1 MNPAVCFTNLLDIS
15 QYNRFIIKLMITLR
29 NLLNANR
36 AYVDNLQLLMRSF
49 SHRIH
54 IGTF

>member
-1 MNPAVCFTNLLDIS
+1 MNPAVCFTNLIDIS

-49 SHRIH
+49 PHRIH

>member
-49 SHRIH
+49 PHRIH